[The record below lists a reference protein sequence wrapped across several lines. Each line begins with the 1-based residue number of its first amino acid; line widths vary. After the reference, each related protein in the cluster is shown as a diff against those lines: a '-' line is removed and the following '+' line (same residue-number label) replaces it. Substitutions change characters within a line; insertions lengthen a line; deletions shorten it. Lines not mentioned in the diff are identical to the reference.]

1 MSPRLLDLDARE
13 LICELHQKD
22 GAVPISKLPGLWYR
36 KLNETWSIWVNGHM
50 ETSLHAES
58 KDGCGME
65 VEPGD
70 VYVEYNG
77 WPAGTFSLIT
87 GEGIIA
93 AGEGANYRTF
103 CDALREAI
111 GS

>member
-13 LICELHQKD
+13 LIFALHKKD
-22 GAVPISKLPGLWYR
+22 GIAPVSKLPGLWYR
-36 KLNETWSIWVNGHM
+36 KLNDTWSIWVNGHL
-50 ETSLHAES
+50 ETLKAES
-58 KDGCGME
+58 TDGCGME
-65 VEPGD
+65 VAPAD

-87 GEGIIA
+87 GSGVIA
-93 AGEGANYRTF
+93 AGEGANYGTF

-111 GS
+111 GT